1 MSPVD
6 AEDFNCSHGSFK
18 CAVRTVVQQVCY
30 LELLITLEK
39 PHPLITIPRS
49 HTLSYTIPRSHTLS
63 YTIPRS
69 HTLSYT
75 IPRSHTLSYTIPR
88 SHTLSYTIPRSHTL
102 SYTCVHFPRCV
113 RILTVRTEDGS
124 CLMSMPRGLLT
135 SRKCVSRRH
144 SRSCHEAPSPEGE
157 EGEGSLCSL
166 YCIADVKLLM

>member
-30 LELLITLEK
+30 LELLITLKK

-49 HTLSYTIPRSHTLS
+49 HTLSYTIPRSHA
-63 YTIPRS
+63 
-69 HTLSYT
+69 
-75 IPRSHTLSYTIPR
+75 
-88 SHTLSYTIPRSHTL
+88 L
-102 SYTCVHFPRCV
+102 SYTCVHFPRYV

-124 CLMSMPRGLLT
+124 CSMSMPRGLLT

-166 YCIADVKLLM
+166 YCIAAVKLLM

>member
-18 CAVRTVVQQVCY
+18 CPIRIVVQQVCY
-30 LELLITLEK
+30 LELLITLKK
-39 PHPLITIPRS
+39 PHPLITIPRG

-63 YTIPRS
+63 YTIPRG
-69 HTLSYT
+69 
-75 IPRSHTLSYTIPR
+75 
-88 SHTLSYTIPRSHTL
+88 HTL